1 MIKIFFL
8 TFSIWGKFTSAS
20 PPVLL
25 FNGCSGSSSEPSPY
39 YQPPPPNTP
48 PLLRCLRFA
57 TLSLGSTELGKVSK
71 KFKKSGM
78 LPMVKA
84 LKSKQIHKVLTM
96 VKEKTHWGSEEAQ
109 QKKGGESRVRPP
121 TCCWN
126 WQGEVPHPSVNLPEL
141 SRTTSTMTW
150 TLQKVC

>member
-1 MIKIFFL
+1 MINIFFNL
-8 TFSIWGKFTSAS
+8 PSILSKFTSAS

-25 FNGCSGSSSEPSPY
+25 FNGCSGSSSEPSPFY
-39 YQPPPPNTP
+39 HPPTTTP
-48 PLLRCLRFA
+48 PSPRCLRFA

-71 KFKKSGM
+71 KFKKSRM

-84 LKSKQIHKVLTM
+84 LKSYRFTRFWRWWRK
-96 VKEKTHWGSEEAQ
+96 KTHWGSEEAQ